1 MFQLFTSDILT
12 LSNLSIIFWFK
23 AGFRNEGWACLD
35 PLVFLP
41 QPPECQGNQREPPH
55 WDASLLCCFSLPPF
69 ISVPSTS
76 PLLHL
81 CRGPQ
86 SLPLPHDFNHHFFHN
101 LPIPHTRC
109 VWASHQLVH
118 QGSCSGL
125 TYSIDS
131 KTYSRFARPMGP
143 SLPRNQK
150 HQCLRLYLTPFS
162 LLPSPKSAL
171 NRTNLSDLMSDKSPS
186 VCPLSCYPLSG
197 RLSLLLLLVCCLA
210 LSSVI
215 PLFVIHPSHY
225 CYSLVSERDTQAA

>member
-1 MFQLFTSDILT
+1 MKVELALT
-12 LSNLSIIFWFK
+12 LWSSCLSLRS
-23 AGFRNEGWACLD
+23 ARETNERHHTGMRPSSPA
-35 PLVFLP
+35 
-41 QPPECQGNQREPPH
+41 
-55 WDASLLCCFSLPPF
+55 SLPPF

-86 SLPLPHDFNHHFFHN
+86 CLPLPHDFNHHLFHN
-101 LPIPHTRC
+101 LPVPHTRC

-118 QGSCSGL
+118 QGPCSGL
-125 TYSIDS
+125 THGIDS

-150 HQCLRLYLTPFS
+150 HQCLRLCLTPSS

-171 NRTNLSDLMSDKSPS
+171 NLTNLSDLMSGKSPS

-215 PLFVIHPSHY
+215 PLFVIHPSRY
-225 CYSLVSERDTQAA
+225 CSSLVSERDTQAA